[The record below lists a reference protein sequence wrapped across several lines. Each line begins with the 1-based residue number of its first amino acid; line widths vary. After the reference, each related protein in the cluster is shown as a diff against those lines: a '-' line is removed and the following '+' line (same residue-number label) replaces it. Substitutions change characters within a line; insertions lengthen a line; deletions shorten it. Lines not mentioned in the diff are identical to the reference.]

1 MNNDFFIHRYIKYN
15 QENLNY
21 FVFKKNLTNMFFSKN
36 DLRLSQIPIY
46 HLVIF
51 KVREII
57 CKYLFRPLIFI
68 KAITHNGSERIRR
81 KTF

>member
-1 MNNDFFIHRYIKYN
+1 
-15 QENLNY
+15 
-21 FVFKKNLTNMFFSKN
+21 MFFQ
-36 DLRLSQIPIY
+36 RLILDQVKINS
-46 HLVIF
+46 HLSFIF

-68 KAITHNGSERIRR
+68 KAITHHVSERIRR